1 MHTNAI
7 PEDSSIS
14 KFLAKSILRL
24 IACFA
29 LCFAVASLG
38 ALATTP
44 KIATWYAGL
53 NKPSFTPS
61 NYVFPIAWN
70 ILYALMAFSLW
81 RLWQAQPQDE
91 LRKRALILFLVQ
103 LAVNLAW
110 SWIFFGEESIRGGL
124 STILALDVLVAMT
137 ILAAWR
143 VDRFAA
149 GLLLP
154 YLLWIGYATALN
166 AEIARLNL

>member
-1 MHTNAI
+1 M
-7 PEDSSIS
+7 
-14 KFLAKSILRL
+14 KSILRL

-29 LCFAVASLG
+29 LCFFVAWLG
-38 ALATTP
+38 SVATMP

-53 NKPSFTPS
+53 QKPSFTPP

-70 ILYALMAFSLW
+70 ILYALMAISLW
-81 RLWQAQPQDE
+81 RLWQAVPRDDA
-91 LRKRALILFLVQ
+91 RKRAISLFLLQ

-110 SWIFFGEESIRGGL
+110 SWIFFGAESIRGGL

-137 ILAAWR
+137 MIAAWK

-166 AEIARLNL
+166 AEIARLNI

>member
-1 MHTNAI
+1 M
-7 PEDSSIS
+7 
-14 KFLAKSILRL
+14 KSILRL

-29 LCFAVASLG
+29 LCFAVAWLG
-38 ALATTP
+38 SVAALP
-44 KIATWYAGL
+44 KIPTWYAAL
-53 NKPSFTPS
+53 NKPSFTPP
-61 NYVFPIAWN
+61 NDVFPIAWN
-70 ILYALMAFSLW
+70 ILYALMAISLW
-81 RLWQAQPQDE
+81 RLWQAPSGE
-91 LRKRALILFLVQ
+91 MRSRAITIFLMQ

-110 SWIFFGEESIRGGL
+110 SWIFFGAESIRGGL

-137 ILAAWR
+137 ILAAWK

-149 GLLLP
+149 SLLLP